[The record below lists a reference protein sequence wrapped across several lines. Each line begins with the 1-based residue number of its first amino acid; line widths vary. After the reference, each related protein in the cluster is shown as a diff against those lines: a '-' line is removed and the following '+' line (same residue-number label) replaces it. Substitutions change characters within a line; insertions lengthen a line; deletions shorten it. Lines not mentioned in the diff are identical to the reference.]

1 MRVIYMGTP
10 NFAVAPLEAIAEE
23 GHEVVAVLT
32 QPDKPNSRR
41 GKDIIFSPVKQAALK
56 RSLPVYQPVNISDD
70 MIVATLHALCA
81 DIIIV
86 CAYGQLLKS
95 NVLNLTKY
103 GCINIHASLLPK
115 YRGAAPVHR
124 VIIDGQSET
133 GVTLMYMNEGLDA
146 GDIMISERT
155 LITTNDTV
163 GTLFDRLSDLGAELI
178 VKGMKLLSL
187 GTAPRTPQNDAQSSY
202 ANKISKTERSID
214 FSLDA
219 TIVYNKIRGLNPF
232 PGAYTIFNRKIIKL
246 YDTKLLSECYNMQAG
261 TLVKTEDDGIVV
273 VCRNGSILIETLKPE
288 GKRLMKAVE
297 FWAGLQ
303 DKENAKFDI

>member
-10 NFAVAPLEAIAEE
+10 NFAVAPLEAIAEA
-23 GHEVVAVLT
+23 GHELVAVLT

-70 MIVATLHALCA
+70 MIVATLRALCA

-124 VIIDGQSET
+124 AIIDGQSET
-133 GVTLMYMNEGLDA
+133 GVTLMYMNEGLDT
-146 GDIMISERT
+146 GDIMISERI
-155 LITTNDTV
+155 LITMNDTV

-187 GTAPRTPQNDAQSSY
+187 GTAPRTPQNDAQSSMQ
-202 ANKISKTERSID
+202 
-214 FSLDA
+214 
-219 TIVYNKIRGLNPF
+219 
-232 PGAYTIFNRKIIKL
+232 IK
-246 YDTKLLSECYNMQAG
+246 
-261 TLVKTEDDGIVV
+261 
-273 VCRNGSILIETLKPE
+273 
-288 GKRLMKAVE
+288 
-297 FWAGLQ
+297 
-303 DKENAKFDI
+303 

>member
-10 NFAVAPLEAIAEE
+10 NFAVAPLEAIAEA
-23 GHEVVAVLT
+23 GHELVAVLT

-70 MIVATLHALCA
+70 MIVATLRALCA

-124 VIIDGQSET
+124 AIMDGQSET
-133 GVTLMYMNEGLDA
+133 GVTLMYMNEGLDT
-146 GDIMISERT
+146 GDIMISEQT
-155 LITTNDTV
+155 SIVTDDTV

-202 ANKISKTERSID
+202 ANKISKTECSID

-219 TIVYNKIRGLNPF
+219 AVVYNKIRGLNPF
-232 PGAYTIFNRKIIKL
+232 PGAYAIFNRKIIKL

-261 TLVKTEDDGIVV
+261 TLVGTQGDGIVV
-273 VCRNGSILIETLKPE
+273 VCKNGSILIETLKPE
-288 GKRLMKAVE
+288 GKRLMKAAE